1 MPIKRLIGF
10 SDTQVGYEQT
20 KQNLEFDGES
30 VHSLVNGQSFGI
42 GKFELLTLKELR
54 ARVSAFLSEGT
65 DERFGS
71 PNRVGHN
78 PPERE
83 NVKDYMK
90 ILTTSTHCFKS
101 HHNSISWKWAAQT

>member
-30 VHSLVNGQSFGI
+30 VYSLVNGQSFGI
-42 GKFELLTLKELR
+42 GKFMLTLKELR

-71 PNRVGHN
+71 PNRVVHN
-78 PPERE
+78 RPERE

-90 ILTTSTHCFKS
+90 
-101 HHNSISWKWAAQT
+101 NSDYKHALFQVASQFNLLEMSSQT